1 MEPKKKKRNNKETET
16 ITANQIEIIL
26 YELRDLRK
34 EVSEL
39 KSFMN
44 KSKGT
49 LAVLLFLAGLLAT
62 VITALDYFKK

>member
-1 MEPKKKKRNNKETET
+1 MTPKKKKRNNKENET
-16 ITANQIEIIL
+16 ITTNQIDIIL

-49 LAVLLFLAGLLAT
+49 LAVLLFLAGLIAT
-62 VITALDYFKK
+62 IITALDYFKK

>member
-1 MEPKKKKRNNKETET
+1 MAHHHKKKPCTEKT
-16 ITANQIEIIL
+16 QSQHIDMIL

-39 KSFMN
+39 KTFMN

-49 LAVLLFLAGLLAT
+49 VTVLVFLAGIVAT
-62 VITALDYFKK
+62 IVGSFQYLFGK